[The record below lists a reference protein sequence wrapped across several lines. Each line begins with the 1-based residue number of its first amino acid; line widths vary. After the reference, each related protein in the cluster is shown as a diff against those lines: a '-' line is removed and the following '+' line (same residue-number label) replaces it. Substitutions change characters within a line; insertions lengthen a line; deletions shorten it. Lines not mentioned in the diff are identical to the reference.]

1 MRGIIFGVTY
11 EKALEQFNKIVNNYQ
26 TLYDQD
32 VITHISVGNG
42 LAEVTFTNGD
52 YWRTAIASDSARGL
66 ACNIAYID
74 IDIDPLTIETIIKP
88 TMKFRPFTAYDFY

>member
-1 MRGIIFGVTY
+1 MRGIIFGATHK
-11 EKALEQFNKIVNNYQ
+11 KALEQFNEIVNNYQ
-26 TLYDQD
+26 TLYGQD
-32 VITHISVGNG
+32 VIVHMSVDKNR
-42 LAEVTFTNGD
+42 AQVAFTNGD

-88 TMKFRPFTAYDFY
+88 AMKFRPFTAYNFY

>member
-11 EKALEQFNKIVNNYQ
+11 KKALEQFNKIVNDYQ

-32 VITHISVGNG
+32 VINTISVGNNR
-42 LAEVTFTNGD
+42 AQVTFTNGD

-74 IDIDPLTIETIIKP
+74 IDIDPFTIETIIKP
-88 TMKFRPFTAYDFY
+88 AMKFRPFTAYNFY

>member
-11 EKALEQFNKIVNNYQ
+11 EKALEQFNKILQDYQ

-32 VITHISVGNG
+32 VINTISVGNG
-42 LAEVTFTNGD
+42 RAQVTFTNGD
-52 YWRTAIASDSARGL
+52 YWRTAIASDNARGL

-88 TMKFRPFTAYDFY
+88 AMKFRPFTAYNFY